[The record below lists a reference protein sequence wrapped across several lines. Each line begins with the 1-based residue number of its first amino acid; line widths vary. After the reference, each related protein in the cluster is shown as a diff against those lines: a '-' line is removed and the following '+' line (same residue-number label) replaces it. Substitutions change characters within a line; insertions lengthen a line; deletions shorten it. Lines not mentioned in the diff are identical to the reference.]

1 VEIGHSLVGI
11 NFWIWQYY
19 INERNMNVP
28 VSSISARFKPH
39 FRRTKELPK
48 SGHRKSRDRKLPW
61 PEMTSPEVTVPA
73 LFSYYSSSTKCTI
86 AHSEQMDPND
96 DPKYSYDSPDI
107 YIYYRT
113 ALSLNLWHRVYCD
126 VIDE

>member
-1 VEIGHSLVGI
+1 
-11 NFWIWQYY
+11 
-19 INERNMNVP
+19 MNVP

-39 FRRTKELPK
+39 FRRIKELPK

-107 YIYYRT
+107 YIYITERHYHWT
-113 ALSLNLWHRVYCD
+113 CDIVFTVTSLMNSALRKAYK
-126 VIDE
+126 